1 MQQHRLAQIHFIEPL
16 GTIGEQHNGKFQTL
30 GFMNGHDAHHISRA
44 LRLRCGN
51 FAARLPQLS
60 DIAHKGKQAAAAAAL
75 KAARQ
80 FNERRNMILPR
91 LAVRHRAEHAHRTG
105 LIDNVPQQLMHRQI
119 GRQHAQLRELV
130 EKCVP
135 KALILIN
142 VAKGYR
148 FVIFNARLR
157 RLALGHG
164 VGELV
169 GILDRFACGQGSELR
184 IGALGVAA

>member
-16 GTIGEQHNGKFQTL
+16 GAIGEQHNGEFQTL

-44 LRLRCGN
+44 LRLRRGN
-51 FAARLPQLS
+51 FAARFPQLS

-130 EKCVP
+130 EKC
-135 KALILIN
+135 LRFRHGLCGGRQRTIILAVHITQAN
-142 VAKGYR
+142 FR
-148 FVIFNARLR
+148 QIFLCKSANR
-157 RLALGHG
+157 RI
-164 VGELV
+164 ECRQQRN
-169 GILDRFACGQGSELR
+169 ILPR
-184 IGALGVAA
+184 IVYDFQP